1 MNNLSRFRLAGITAS
16 TAVGITLLSSCNTMI
31 VGRDY
36 HNPEIIVPDTWHQSL
51 SSDLR
56 SHSSSLQSW
65 WTKFNDPTLNKLIA
79 LSSQANPDVKI
90 ALERVIEAQEGR
102 VVSRSGLAPSV
113 DLGGAYNSA
122 SQSENA
128 RPSSG
133 IGGQNYKN
141 WSTGANASWELDF
154 FGGVR
159 RAIESSDATAEAV
172 EEAYRDTLVTLY
184 AEVAYSYIEVRT
196 FDERIRQARNNIK
209 NQQESVDL
217 TGERF
222 KAGISPE
229 LDVSQAETNLANS
242 RAFVPQL
249 RAQRAKSLNRLA
261 TLLGKYAGE
270 GEALVKKSRG
280 IPIPSSKTGI
290 GLPTNLLR
298 SRPDIRRAEREL
310 AAQTARIGVTEAD
323 LYPRFSLAGDF
334 NFTSANTANLLD
346 SASAGYN
353 FGPTFKWNIFSAG
366 RIRSQVRIEESRTK
380 QALYAYEQAVLHGV
394 EDVETSLASA
404 FYERDRL
411 SALNDSVKAATK
423 TVNLVKT
430 NYKEGLVD
438 FQNVLDAERTIFSSQ
453 DAAATSKGVLSAAY
467 VSLFK
472 SLGGGTVMP
481 EVAIQK

>member
-1 MNNLSRFRLAGITAS
+1 MNSLSRFQLASIATSA
-16 TAVGITLLSSCNTMI
+16 AIGITLLSSCNTMI

-36 HNPEIIVPDTWHQSL
+36 QSPEIVLPDTWHQSL

-65 WTKFNDPTLNKLIA
+65 WVKFNDPTLNKLIA
-79 LSSQANPDVKI
+79 LSSQANPDAKI
-90 ALERVIEAQEGR
+90 ALERVIQAQEGR
-102 VVSRSGLAPSV
+102 TISRSGLAPSV
-113 DLGGAYNSA
+113 DVGGAYNSA
-122 SQSENA
+122 SQSENST
-128 RPSSG
+128 PYSSV
-133 IGGQNYKN
+133 GGQNYKN
-141 WSTGANASWELDF
+141 WSTGATASWELDF

-159 RAIESSDATAEAV
+159 RAIESSDATAEAI

-196 FDERIRQARNNIK
+196 YEERIRQANNNIK
-209 NQQESVDL
+209 NQQDSVNL
-217 TGERF
+217 TRERF
-222 KAGISPE
+222 KAGLSPE

-242 RAFVPQL
+242 KAFVPQL
-249 RAQRAKSLNRLA
+249 RAERAKSLNRLA
-261 TLLGKYAGE
+261 TLLGQYAGE
-270 GEALVKKSRG
+270 GESLVKNTKG

-310 AAQTARIGVTEAD
+310 AAQTALIGVTEAD
-323 LYPRFSLAGDF
+323 LYPRFALAGDF
-334 NFTSANTANLLD
+334 AFTSANTSNLFD
-346 SASAGYN
+346 GSSGGYS
-353 FGPTFKWNIFSAG
+353 FGPTFKWNVFSAG

-394 EDVETSLASA
+394 EDVETSLSSA

-411 SALNDSVKAATK
+411 SALNDAVKSATK
-423 TVNLVKT
+423 TVSLVKT

-438 FQNVLDAERTIFSSQ
+438 FQNVLDAERTIFNSQ
-453 DAAATSKGVLSAAY
+453 DTAATSKGVLSAAY

-472 SLGGGTVMP
+472 SLGGGTEMP